1 MISYFCANIVNNS
14 FEQISQQ
21 ILFVSNHRGS
31 SLEAKCFCSINSNR
45 FSAQIF
51 QHVPMTDSSTIF
63 HMDCCFPGIRAA
75 NTPRAFHFRYLR
87 HFLSSHL
94 LSWGTMS
101 QHLWCIHWNPK
112 GVQQLLQ
119 CNRFRFREN
128 NRTPRFVKNTWKRT
142 GRNPVDTWW
151 NQDAQKFSG
160 QPLGEQRNICQS
172 P

>member
-1 MISYFCANIVNNS
+1 MISYFCVNIVNNS

-45 FSAQIF
+45 FSARIF

-75 NTPRAFHFRYLR
+75 NTPRAFHFRHLR

-94 LSWGTMS
+94 LSWGS
-101 QHLWCIHWNPK
+101 HNIPDAFIGNQRE
-112 GVQQLLQ
+112 
-119 CNRFRFREN
+119 CNSCLNATDSDFV
-128 NRTPRFVKNTWKRT
+128 RTTAP
-142 GRNPVDTWW
+142 
-151 NQDAQKFSG
+151 QDLSKTCGS
-160 QPLGEQRNICQS
+160 EQVETL
-172 P
+172 